1 MKKIIIINKEEIEV
15 RKYEASRRF
24 LEINTSEDLDL
35 DDLWTD
41 GDHIYTWDDAIG
53 TYIRIWKYC

>member
-1 MKKIIIINKEEIEV
+1 MKKIIIENQEVEV
-15 RKYEASRRF
+15 RKYEASKQF
-24 LEINTSEDLDL
+24 LEINTCDDLDL

-53 TYIRIWKYC
+53 SYVKIWEYC